1 MKLLSA
7 TSLLLSSSVVSAGLF
22 RGAGLERDQE
32 KQESAAAFA
41 PAKTGKASTARKAF
55 ESELGAQAPPGFFD
69 PLPIGK
75 SIDVSLE
82 SSHFGLDFLEQAYY

>member
-1 MKLLSA
+1 MKLLLT

-22 RGAGLERDQE
+22 RGAGLERNQE
-32 KQESAAAFA
+32 KKEPAAAFA

-55 ESELGAQAPPGFFD
+55 ESDLGAQAP
-69 PLPIGK
+69 L

-82 SSHFGLDFLEQAYY
+82 SSHIGLDFLEQAYY